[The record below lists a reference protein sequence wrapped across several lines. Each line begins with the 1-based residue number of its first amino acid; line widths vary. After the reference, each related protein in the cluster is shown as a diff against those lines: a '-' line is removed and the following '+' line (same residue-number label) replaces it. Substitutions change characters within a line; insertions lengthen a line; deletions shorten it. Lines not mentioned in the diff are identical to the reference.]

1 MADVKIYND
10 SFESVG
16 TETYKLDL
24 SSEVISVPAIH
35 QVVKA
40 TLAGR
45 RQGTASTKNRSAVR
59 GGGAK
64 PFKQKGTGNARRGSS
79 RSPLL
84 VGGGRAFGPTPR
96 DFSQKVNKKAAN
108 KAIQSVLADKL
119 NNEALF
125 VVDNFNSDGKTKTI
139 ATKLEAKGMLPAL
152 IVSDNGD
159 KVLFAARNIRQ
170 VKTLGDCGFSVY
182 EAVKFKNLII
192 EKKSFNKIVERLG

>member
-10 SFESVG
+10 SFDEVKSEKFNV
-16 TETYKLDL
+16 DL
-24 SSEVISVPAIH
+24 TTEVISVPTIH

-45 RQGTASTKNRSAVR
+45 RQGTASTKNRSQVR

-84 VGGGRAFGPTPR
+84 VGGGTAFGPTPR
-96 DFSQKVNKKAAN
+96 DFSQKLNKKAVN
-108 KAIQSVLADKL
+108 RAIQSILADKH
-119 NNEALF
+119 NSDSLF
-125 VVDNFNSDGKTKTI
+125 VVDNFNSNGKTSEISK
-139 ATKLEAKGMLPAL
+139 KLESKNLLPAL
-152 IVSDNGD
+152 IVSDNED
-159 KVLFAARNIRQ
+159 KVLLAARNIRK

-192 EKKSFNKIVERLG
+192 EKKSFDKLVKRLG